1 MAAPGLLLR
10 EMEPAPRGAAL
21 GMLRGRMLG
30 LRLQK
35 GSLLSI
41 RLLEVGK
48 VLNHLYSG
56 CAGGSAAPSPREML
70 RDDLQRPKRSLLGVH
85 G

>member
-1 MAAPGLLLR
+1 
-10 EMEPAPRGAAL
+10 
-21 GMLRGRMLG
+21 MLWSRMLW
-30 LRLQK
+30 LSLQK

-56 CAGGSAAPSPREML
+56 CTGGSAVSHPREIQ
-70 RDDLQRPKRSLLGVH
+70 RNDLQRLKKTLLCFLWPRWESRGPEREVLSASST

>member
-1 MAAPGLLLR
+1 
-10 EMEPAPRGAAL
+10 
-21 GMLRGRMLG
+21 MLWSRMLW
-30 LRLQK
+30 LSLQK

-56 CAGGSAAPSPREML
+56 CTGGSAVSHPREIQ
-70 RDDLQRPKRSLLGVH
+70 RNDLQRLKKTLLCFSVAEVGVPWA
-85 G
+85 

>member
-1 MAAPGLLLR
+1 
-10 EMEPAPRGAAL
+10 
-21 GMLRGRMLG
+21 MLWLS
-30 LRLQK
+30 LQK

-56 CAGGSAAPSPREML
+56 CKGGSAVLHLREIL
-70 RDDLQRPKRSLLGVH
+70 RNDLQRLKKTLLCFFCGRGGSPV
-85 G
+85 GLKERYCLL

>member
-1 MAAPGLLLR
+1 
-10 EMEPAPRGAAL
+10 MEPAPRGAAL

-48 VLNHLYSG
+48 VLNHFYSG

-70 RDDLQRPKRSLLGVH
+70 RDNLQRPEKSLPGVC